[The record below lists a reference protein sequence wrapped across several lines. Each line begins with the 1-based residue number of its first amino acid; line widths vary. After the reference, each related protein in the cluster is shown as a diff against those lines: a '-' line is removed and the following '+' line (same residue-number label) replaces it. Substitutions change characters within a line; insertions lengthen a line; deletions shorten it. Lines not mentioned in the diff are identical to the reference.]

1 MERERK
7 RRIENFHR
15 GFKTLVYRSP
25 ILWRRKGGRKGVA
38 RRTKRRGPPR
48 SLGCSRSGV
57 EHPTDGNVRRN
68 SVQPRAQALPL
79 LSAIFL
85 SLPFRIRSP
94 ISIRLPPEPLSPST
108 LCIPRRVAERAIRQ
122 LFRISFRSRLRYARC
137 SDRGGGER
145 VSRLEF
151 SPIRVFGQ
159 ATVLFYDVVKADR
172 IRFFL
177 FFFFF
182 LFYDRLP
189 LRGSSMLVDNF
200 FFFSEGY
207 SLTNDGIS
215 RLPLAC
221 IDQLVI

>member
-1 MERERK
+1 MTSDGLLCSPCRISFANPNLSVEILSLEFTLPYELASNRKIRGGEDDKEREGKLERERK

-137 SDRGGGER
+137 SDRRGGER
-145 VSRLEF
+145 VSRLSSLAFEY
-151 SPIRVFGQ
+151 SV
-159 ATVLFYDVVKADR
+159 
-172 IRFFL
+172 
-177 FFFFF
+177 
-182 LFYDRLP
+182 RL
-189 LRGSSMLVDNF
+189 RCCFTTS
-200 FFFSEGY
+200 
-207 SLTNDGIS
+207 
-215 RLPLAC
+215 
-221 IDQLVI
+221 